1 MNITRPKKKEIKR
14 KERKR
19 KERKEN
25 VGEEE
30 GGERESAYNHQ
41 HATLARLETMMR
53 DIRIDK
59 LLSLG
64 QSDNSTNITYFL
76 VLEAINII
84 IP

>member
-14 KERKR
+14 KER

-59 LLSLG
+59 LPSLR

>member
-14 KERKR
+14 KERK
-19 KERKEN
+19 ERKKKKKSERKR
-25 VGEEE
+25 E
-30 GGERESAYNHQ
+30 ERESAYNHQ

-59 LLSLG
+59 LLSLR